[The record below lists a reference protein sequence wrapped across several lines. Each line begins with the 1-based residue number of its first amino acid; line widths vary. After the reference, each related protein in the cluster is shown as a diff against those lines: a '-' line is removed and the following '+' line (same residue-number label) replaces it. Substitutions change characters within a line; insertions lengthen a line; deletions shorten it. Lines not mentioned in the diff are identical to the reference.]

1 MSSDNSDR
9 VTARQFM
16 DELRMLTVID
26 HGKSVVNYFFFR
38 EAGRGRR

>member
-16 DELRMLTVID
+16 DELRMLTVD
-26 HGKSVVNYFFFR
+26 HAKVWLTIFFR